1 MGKVIWIHAT
11 VPEEVSEGDFA
22 LDSEYLDAWPDDD
35 EVDRMARQYALDRAA
50 EGLPP
55 EL

>member
-22 LDSEYLDAWPDDD
+22 LDSEYLDAWRDSMRWTVRPKGFH
-35 EVDRMARQYALDRAA
+35 RNF
-50 EGLPP
+50 
-55 EL
+55 